1 MTTAEFSAELDVIYE
16 NINKN
21 GAPGLN
27 GYEKSVILTHAQEL
41 YVMQMIGANPTAF
54 PHLVNIFTSA
64 PAGSDPFSGGTI
76 FPGTSDGTNKV
87 LAILNEKVVDSDD
100 IEYTILPLDPITY
113 TRKTVTPYKYP
124 PRRRAWRI
132 ERMNSSVNTVEII
145 GRPNIT
151 LASYVSRYIKKP
163 RPIILEDLQVL
174 APFYTD
180 MVDTYSANSD
190 GAGYVEGDILTV
202 TSGTTPSGDA
212 TFRVTGVTA
221 MGVTQ
226 VVVINRGFDITGGA
240 SVPTTTDGLGDD
252 NATLT
257 ITTIS
262 ASTIDG
268 EYAPSVGELDA
279 VHHRNILKLA
289 SNLDEQYYYDK
300 YGTNGDQRQD

>member
-76 FPGTSDGTNKV
+76 FPGTSDGSNKV

-100 IEYTILPLDPITY
+100 IEYTVLPLDPITY

-132 ERMNSSVNTVEII
+132 ERMNSTVNTVEII
-145 GRPNIT
+145 GRPNVT

-163 RPIILEDLQVL
+163 RPIILEDLQIL
-174 APFYTD
+174 APFYTN
-180 MVDTYSANSD
+180 MINTYIANSN
-190 GAGYVEGDILTV
+190 GSGYVLGDILTV
-202 TSGTTPSGDA
+202 VSGTAPSGNA
-212 TFRVTGVTA
+212 TFQVTGVSGGA
-221 MGVTQ
+221 VTQ
-226 VVVINRGFDITGGA
+226 VVVVNRGFDITA
-240 SVPTTTDGLGDD
+240 SATKATITTGLGDD
-252 NATLT
+252 NATLN
-257 ITTIS
+257 ITVIS

-268 EYAPSVGELDA
+268 EYTPSVGELDA

-289 SNLDEQYYYDK
+289 SNLAEQYYYDK
-300 YGTNGDQRQD
+300 HGTNGDQ